1 MTVIK
6 NLAAA
11 MVFGMVVN
19 VLPTSKAT
27 AASITFK
34 KIVDTT
40 SSPFNGSYPD
50 LFSPAINDSGRVA
63 FIAEDETGRGIFTSS
78 GKSITKI
85 TDTINGS
92 FDTIGNPAINNSG
105 TVAFKATLQGVR
117 PGIGIYTGNGG
128 ALNTIDFKANADS
141 FLVSQP
147 SINDSGIVAFAD
159 NESGNIYT
167 SKNGKRTLIA
177 NADGGNPVINNQG
190 TVSFVLPGASLV
202 TRNNELTTTIADTK
216 SSFSS
221 LSGDG
226 SPLND
231 EGTVAFLAYLN
242 SGEQGIF
249 TGNGGA
255 IKTIADTNGAFSTF
269 FDSPAINNQG
279 TVAFWAFLN
288 SGEEGIF
295 TGSDPNKNK
304 VIATGDQLLGST
316 VTEINS
322 FGLEGLNNSGQ
333 IAFGATLADGTKGI
347 YVATTAVPEPYTVAG
362 SGLAL
367 AGLAFLKRR
376 YKRRGST
383 SAPFDCAQGKTLSD
397 QGE

>member
-1 MTVIK
+1 MNVIK
-6 NLAAA
+6 NLSTAI
-11 MVFGMVVN
+11 VLGMVVN
-19 VLPTSKAT
+19 LLPTSKAT
-27 AASITFK
+27 AAAITFK
-34 KIVDTT
+34 KIIDTT
-40 SSPFNGSYPD
+40 SSPLNGSYPN

-63 FIAEDETGRGIFTSS
+63 FIAEDETGRGIFTSN
-78 GKSITKI
+78 GGSITKI
-85 TDTINGS
+85 TDTISGS

-105 TVAFKATLQGVR
+105 IVAFRAALKGGVLNGVG
-117 PGIGIYTGNGG
+117 PGVGIYTGNGG
-128 ALNTIDFKANADS
+128 ALNTISFNANAGS

-147 SINDSGIVAFAD
+147 SINNSGTVAFAD
-159 NESGNIYT
+159 NESGDIYT
-167 SKNGKRTLIA
+167 SKNRKLNLVA

-202 TRNNELTTTIADTK
+202 TRNNQVTTTIADTK

-242 SGEQGIF
+242 SGEQSIF
-249 TGNGGA
+249 TGNGGSLN
-255 IKTIADTNGAFSTF
+255 TIADTKGAFSTF
-269 FDSPAINNQG
+269 VGSPAINNQG

-295 TGSDPNKNK
+295 TGSDPVKNK

-316 VTEINS
+316 VTEISS
-322 FGLEGLNNSGQ
+322 FGLEGLNNRDQ
-333 IAFGATLADGTKGI
+333 IAFGARLANGTEGI
-347 YVATTAVPEPYTVAG
+347 YVATTAVPEPYTVAS

-367 AGLAFLKRR
+367 AGLVFFKRR
-376 YKRRGST
+376 CQPRGRG
-383 SAPFDCAQGKTLSD
+383 QR
-397 QGE
+397 E